1 MNSFS
6 TVINE
11 SKTNVSQ
18 IAVKPLSQK
27 VLVFKSRFIAIA
39 SGLELSGSTCD
50 VLSSLELAVAWLV
63 GDAGEM
69 EDQVRISYMRCS
81 RKESFL

>member
-1 MNSFS
+1 MN
-6 TVINE
+6 VAE
-11 SKTNVSQ
+11 SY
-18 IAVKPLSQK
+18 VKQLYYK

-39 SGLELSGSTCD
+39 SGLELSGSPCD